1 MEPDERLERIRQAR
15 AGYDRA
21 RAKLFREIRDGLADG
36 EALPE
41 AQRRKLGPS
50 VISRASGFTREYIAK
65 IRDGKADPG

>member
-21 RAKLFREIRDGLADG
+21 RTRLFREIRDGLTEG

-41 AQRRKLGPS
+41 DQKRKLGPS
-50 VISRASGFTREYIAK
+50 VISRASGFTREYITK
-65 IRDGKADPG
+65 IRDGKADPS